1 MFPNHYSPSNPY
13 ADFSTY
19 NTTSSSSNISSI
31 GNSSSPPLYHQH
43 QHMFSA
49 AHFSNDKLQHSPT
62 GYPSFAMH
70 GLNMNVNVTMSPVY
84 VPTNN
89 LSISQPSP
97 SVPLKP
103 FYSSDENGTNSLEE
117 KSVNTRV
124 LNGNE
129 THPTQSQPQPPT
141 LSLPKM
147 TAKGKKIRKP
157 RTIYNPLQLQ
167 ALNKR
172 FRRTQYLALPE
183 RAELAVNLGLTQTQ
197 NKRSKEKK
205 SNRQGNR
212 TRLSNDNDLSCNGE
226 EIYSDDETSSTSTD
240 NNDSSLHAT
249 QSLAPACESK
259 DVDVTTANQTM
270 IKSSPNIYEQS
281 SPPSLTSS
289 TMISTTSTTTAT
301 TPPLPPPP
309 QYPTNDFLRTNSM
322 YFDYGSMNGFW
333 QPHIYDTTHNM
344 NGYYQQYPPTIH
356 T

>member
-1 MFPNHYSPSNPY
+1 MFPNHYSPSSPY
-13 ADFSTY
+13 IDFSSY
-19 NTTSSSSNISSI
+19 NTTPSSSSNITSI
-31 GNSSSPPLYHQH
+31 GNPSPPPLYHQH

-49 AHFSNDKLQHSPT
+49 THFSNDKLQHSPT
-62 GYPSFAMH
+62 GYPAFAMH

-89 LSISQPSP
+89 LSIPQSSP
-97 SVPLKP
+97 TVPLKP
-103 FYSSDENGTNSLEE
+103 FYPSDENGTNSLEE
-117 KSVNTRV
+117 KSVNSLI
-124 LNGNE
+124 LNGSE
-129 THPTQSQPQPPT
+129 TLPGATGPPPT
-141 LSLPKM
+141 LSLPKI

-172 FRRTQYLALPE
+172 FHRTQYLALPE
-183 RAELAVNLGLTQTQ
+183 RAELAAMLALTQTQVKIWFQ

-205 SNRQGNR
+205 SNRQSNR
-212 TRLSNDNDLSCNGE
+212 TRPSNDNDMSCNGE
-226 EIYSDDETSSTSTD
+226 EIYSDDETSSTSTN

-259 DVDVTTANQTM
+259 DVDVTTTNQT
-270 IKSSPNIYEQS
+270 ITKSSPNIYEQS

-289 TMISTTSTTTAT
+289 ALISTTTTT
-301 TPPLPPPP
+301 PSS
-309 QYPTNDFLRTNSM
+309 YSTNDFLRSNSM

-333 QPHIYDTTHNM
+333 PPPLYDTNHNT
-344 NGYYQQYPPTIH
+344 NGYYQQHPPTIH

>member
-13 ADFSTY
+13 GDFSSY
-19 NTTSSSSNISSI
+19 NTTTSSSSSSSSSNIASL
-31 GNSSSPPLYHQH
+31 GGSSSPSHYQQH
-43 QHMFSA
+43 QHMFSTT
-49 AHFSNDKLQHSPT
+49 HFSNDKLQSSPPT
-62 GYPSFAMH
+62 GYPTFAMH

-89 LSISQPSP
+89 LSIPQSSP
-97 SVPLKP
+97 SAPMKS
-103 FYSSDENGTNSLEE
+103 FYSSDENGTNALEE
-117 KSVNTRV
+117 KSINLAA

-129 THPTQSQPQPPT
+129 SLQPPPPPT
-141 LSLPKM
+141 LALPNMK
-147 TAKGKKIRKP
+147 TKGKKIRKP

-172 FRRTQYLALPE
+172 FHRTQYLALPE
-183 RAELAVNLGLTQTQ
+183 RAELAAMLALTQTQVKIWFQ

-212 TRLSNDNDLSCNGE
+212 TRPSNDNDLSCNGE
-226 EIYSDDETSSTSTD
+226 EIYSDDETSSTSTN

-259 DVDVTTANQTM
+259 DVDVTTTNQTT

-289 TMISTTSTTTAT
+289 AMMSTI
-301 TPPLPPPP
+301 TP
-309 QYPTNDFLRTNSM
+309 YPTNDFLRSSSM
-322 YFDYGSMNGFW
+322 HFDYGSMNGFW
-333 QPHIYDTTHNM
+333 PPYLYDTNNNNT
-344 NGYYQQYPPTIH
+344 NGYYQQHPATIH
-356 T
+356 S